1 MSANPRTP
9 SRWNFSPLYLRYFRL
24 LLVFSLLFSRAWGD
38 DQFLDAPPAD
48 RFVRRGYVRG
58 MQSLPTSSHI
68 QEAIEAVLTPP
79 KATALGNYVYID
91 GGLIA
96 QKVGGQVQPDHYP
109 ADPMNSTL
117 SIDISKSWSA
127 ETVEFKVTPK
137 TDGPISL
144 RLQAIWNDPNGDAFY
159 IIGGR
164 ALYGSRKDELVKDGI
179 WRFSV
184 DGQGG
189 GTWAKEQPS
198 NLDVFQTINLTDGP
212 TFASTYGPSGGI
224 GIAIGGWYDDQTDPN
239 KYNESGWS
247 NTMITY
253 NMNTKIVSTSD
264 MSKVVPPAGYLSLSS
279 AEFVPQLAPT
289 VWSSLWEEH
298 HIQVRRMARTPA
310 G

>member
-1 MSANPRTP
+1 
-9 SRWNFSPLYLRYFRL
+9 
-24 LLVFSLLFSRAWGD
+24 
-38 DQFLDAPPAD
+38 
-48 RFVRRGYVRG
+48 

-189 GTWAKEQPS
+189 GTWAKEQSS

-264 MSKVVPPAGYLSLSS
+264 MSKVVPPAGYLSLGS
-279 AEFVPQLAPT
+279 AEFVPQFGPNGLVFLMGGASYPSQADGKDASGLDFGNISFYDPEDRKWRWQST
-289 VWSSLWEEH
+289 RGN
-298 HIQVRRMARTPA
+298 IPARRYAHCTAGIAGPA
-310 G
+310 GTYEM